1 MERTKGALAHNT
13 VPATAPLVDAQE
25 LLTKVRE
32 YLPPEK
38 VKVVEEAYA
47 YAARCHEGQLRD
59 SGEPYIV
66 HPLSTAI
73 LLAELQLDASTIVAA
88 LLHDTIEDCGVS
100 QEEIAGR
107 FGVEVGKL
115 VDGATKVSKIELQLL
130 EKRQGAQRTPEGDRV
145 QAESLRKM
153 LVAMA
158 EDVRVVLIKLADRL
172 HNMRTLDALP
182 EERRKR
188 IARETLEVFAPLAH
202 RLGIWQFKWQ
212 LEDLALR
219 HLDPEKYREISR
231 FLASKRGER
240 ERYIQGV
247 MATLRKEL
255 EKAGIKADVSGR
267 PKGIY
272 SIYKKSE
279 KYAAQ
284 GKDISQI
291 YDLFAVRVTVE
302 DVKDCY
308 AALGVVHTLWHP
320 LPGQLD
326 DYIGNPKE
334 NMYQSLHTTVMCQG
348 SPVEV
353 QIRTSKMHRIAEYGV
368 AAHWRYKEGGASRE
382 DMKFE
387 EKMTWLRQLL
397 EWQREVTGTDEFLES
412 VRTDILHDQVFVYTP
427 KGDIVELPA
436 GSTPLDFAYRI
447 HTDLGHRCV
456 GAKVNGKLVSLN
468 HQLQNGNTVEVVVS
482 KTGRGPS
489 LDWLNPDL
497 GFIHT
502 TSAREKVRLWFR
514 KQERTV
520 NIQRGR
526 EALQKE
532 LHRLAVT
539 ISEDEIADLLKFD
552 SADDLL
558 AGIGCGNISLHQIAA
573 KLVPQEPEPLQI
585 APPTAP
591 STLAAPPSDVTVMGV
606 GDLLTRVANC
616 CHPLPGDDIVGF
628 ITRTRGVTVHRRDCS
643 NVLNVDETERI
654 VPVQWGPSK
663 QVYPV
668 RVRVEAWDR
677 VGLLRDLSNVLA
689 DEKVN
694 IVGLQSVEH
703 TDGTIT
709 IYMTLHTSGIQ
720 QLSRLFAKI
729 ETVKSV
735 LNAQRSNNGT

>member
-1 MERTKGALAHNT
+1 MERTTDALARDKEQ
-13 VPATAPLVDAQE
+13 TASPKVDVQE

-38 VKVVEEAYA
+38 VQTIEEAYA
-47 YAARCHEGQLRD
+47 YAARCHEGQLRE
-59 SGEPYIV
+59 SGEPYII

-73 LLAELQLDASTIVAA
+73 LLAELQLDASTITAA
-88 LLHDTIEDCGVS
+88 LLHDVIEDCGVS
-100 QEEIAGR
+100 QDDIADR

-130 EKRQGAQRTPEGDRV
+130 EKRQGVQRTPEGDRV

-188 IARETLEVFAPLAH
+188 IARETAEVFAPLAH

-231 FLASKRGER
+231 FLAVKRGER
-240 ERYIQGV
+240 ERYIEGV

-284 GKDISQI
+284 GKDMSQI

-308 AALGVVHTLWHP
+308 AALGVVHSLWHP

-353 QIRTSKMHRIAEYGV
+353 QIRTTKMHRLAEYGV

-468 HQLQNGNTVEVVVS
+468 HQLQNGNTVEVVVY

-497 GFIHT
+497 GFIRT

-514 KQERTV
+514 KQERAV

-526 EALQKE
+526 DALQKE

-558 AGIGCGNISLHQIAA
+558 AGIGCGNVSLHQIAA
-573 KLVPQEPEPLQI
+573 KVVPQEPEPLRI
-585 APPTAP
+585 APPFAP
-591 STLAAPPSDVTVMGV
+591 SAPAAPPSDVTVMGV
-606 GDLLTRVANC
+606 GDLLTRVASC

-628 ITRTRGVTVHRRDCS
+628 ITRTRGVTVHRRDCT
-643 NVLNVDETERI
+643 NILNVDEPERI

-729 ETVKSV
+729 ETVKNV
-735 LNAQRSNNGT
+735 LSAQRSNNGV